1 MIMKEKAEIRKHFR
15 TLRKALTSEE
25 VEVKSKKITDLFFSR
40 IPVHRYSIVHIFL
53 PIKRNNEPETFG
65 IIETLRKDFPTE
77 IYISKSLENGE
88 MLHVPYTSEIL
99 LEQNIWGIEEPA
111 DVSDA
116 LSSKAFFEKFKNEDI
131 LVLIPLL
138 AFDRLGNR
146 VGYGKGYY
154 DRFLAYSNQKT
165 TKVGL
170 SLLEPVDQISDA
182 GHYDIRL
189 DYAIT
194 PDRIYQMNR

>member
-1 MIMKEKAEIRKHFR
+1 MKEKAEIRKHFR
-15 TLRKALTSEE
+15 TLRRALTSEE
-25 VEVKSKKITDLFFSR
+25 VEEKSKKIAGLLFSR
-40 IPVHRYSIVHIFL
+40 IPVHRYSVVHIFL

-99 LEQNIWGIEEPA
+99 LERSIWGIEEPA
-111 DVSDA
+111 DVSEA
-116 LSSKAFFEKFKNEDI
+116 LSSEAFFEKFNTEDI

-138 AFDRLGNR
+138 AFDHTGNR

-154 DRFLAYSNQKT
+154 DRFLAYSDQKT

-182 GHYDIRL
+182 GDHDIKL

-194 PDRIYQMNR
+194 PDRIYQMKR

>member
-1 MIMKEKAEIRKHFR
+1 MKEKAEIRKHFR
-15 TLRKALTSEE
+15 RLRKALTSEE
-25 VEVKSKKITDLFFSR
+25 VDEKSKKIAELLFSR
-40 IPVHRYSIVHIFL
+40 IPVHRYSVVHIFL
-53 PIKRNNEPETFG
+53 PIKKNNEPETFG
-65 IIETLRKDFPTE
+65 IIETLRRDFPAE

-111 DVSDA
+111 DVSEA
-116 LSSKAFFEKFKNEDI
+116 ISSKAFFEKFKTEDI

-138 AFDRLGNR
+138 AFDKSGNR

-154 DRFLAYSNQKT
+154 DRFLARSDQRT

-170 SLLEPVDQISDA
+170 SLLQPVDQISDA

-194 PDRIYQMNR
+194 PERILKF

>member
-1 MIMKEKAEIRKHFR
+1 MKEKAEIRKHFR

-25 VEVKSKKITDLFFSR
+25 VEEKSKKITGLLFSR
-40 IPVHRYSIVHIFL
+40 IPVHRYSVVHIFL

-77 IYISKSLENGE
+77 IYISKSQENGE
-88 MLHVPYTSEIL
+88 MLHVPYTSDIR

-170 SLLEPVDQISDA
+170 SLLEPVDQVSDA
-182 GHYDIRL
+182 GHHDIRL

>member
-1 MIMKEKAEIRKHFR
+1 MKEKAEIRKHFR
-15 TLRKALTSEE
+15 KLRKALTSEE
-25 VEVKSKKITDLFFSR
+25 VEVKSKKITDLLFSR
-40 IPVHRYSIVHIFL
+40 IPVHRYSVVHIFL

-77 IYISKSLENGE
+77 IYISKSQENGE

-99 LEQNIWGIEEPA
+99 LEQNVWGIEEPA
-111 DVSDA
+111 DVSEA

-170 SLLEPVDQISDA
+170 SLLEPVDQVSDA
-182 GHYDIRL
+182 GHHDIKL

-194 PDRIYQMNR
+194 PERIYQMNR

>member
-1 MIMKEKAEIRKHFR
+1 MKEKAEIRKHFR

-25 VEVKSKKITDLFFSR
+25 VEVKSKKITDLLFSR
-40 IPVHRYSIVHIFL
+40 IPVHRYSVVHIFL

-77 IYISKSLENGE
+77 IYISKSQENGE

-99 LEQNIWGIEEPA
+99 LEQNVWGIEEPA

-116 LSSKAFFEKFKNEDI
+116 LSSEAFFEKFKTEDI

-182 GHYDIRL
+182 GHHDIRL

-194 PDRIYQMNR
+194 PERIYQMNR